1 MKTPALGLL
10 SVVEWLATL
19 SRSSQLSIKLS
30 EQRRSPTP
38 KPPWLCAPSS
48 EWLQGPAALKTLASP
63 SLPEGHE
70 ASSARQNPCEFPLYS
85 KWHVPA
91 AQCDTIRGWLCVN
104 QMMTACWLCCPA
116 CCHSP
121 PANPLPRE
129 SGNCFPDFHPPHT
142 PLHPPWECC
151 FPHLVRHSNRADPRV
166 GNFWWARCLC
176 VYFCANFAPRHL
188 RWADLIFCCCERR
201 TLYETHQHTNALNV
215 HFLGGTIILHK
226 KFLHGCVCMCV
237 STYLCDFWF
246 KPLTSLWSLLQKIYE
261 VLNLLCL
268 GAHILMCVCMPQ
280 RLRVHV
286 YFNMHLT
293 FFLLS
298 YGVK

>member
-1 MKTPALGLL
+1 MKLLLFREKTFCNMQLTTLRGKEKKIQAGEKKKTFQDILDMKTPALGLL

-48 EWLQGPAALKTLASP
+48 ERLQGPAALKTLASP

-70 ASSARQNPCEFPLYS
+70 ASSARQNPCEFTLYS

-104 QMMTACWLCCPA
+104 QMMTACWLGCPA

-129 SGNCFPDFHPPHT
+129 SGNWFPDFQPPPT
-142 PLHPPWECC
+142 PTSPPWECC

-166 GNFWWARCLC
+166 GNL
-176 VYFCANFAPRHL
+176 
-188 RWADLIFCCCERR
+188 
-201 TLYETHQHTNALNV
+201 
-215 HFLGGTIILHK
+215 
-226 KFLHGCVCMCV
+226 
-237 STYLCDFWF
+237 
-246 KPLTSLWSLLQKIYE
+246 LTSTLSVCSFLCKLWPTALQMSRF
-261 VLNLLCL
+261 NLL
-268 GAHILMCVCMPQ
+268 
-280 RLRVHV
+280 
-286 YFNMHLT
+286 
-293 FFLLS
+293 LLW
-298 YGVK
+298 V

>member
-1 MKTPALGLL
+1 MQLTTLRGKGKKKKIQAGEKKKKTFQDILDRKTPALGLL

-48 EWLQGPAALKTLASP
+48 ERLQGPAALKTLASP

-104 QMMTACWLCCPA
+104 QMMTACWLRCPA

-129 SGNCFPDFHPPHT
+129 SGNWFPDPTPPPPTPPH
-142 PLHPPWECC
+142 PVGMLPPSPCKAQEQGWPPC
-151 FPHLVRHSNRADPRV
+151 
-166 GNFWWARCLC
+166 W
-176 VYFCANFAPRHL
+176 
-188 RWADLIFCCCERR
+188 
-201 TLYETHQHTNALNV
+201 
-215 HFLGGTIILHK
+215 
-226 KFLHGCVCMCV
+226 KFLTSTLSVCLF
-237 STYLCDFWF
+237 LC
-246 KPLTSLWSLLQKIYE
+246 KLWPTALDMSRFNFRLLW
-261 VLNLLCL
+261 V
-268 GAHILMCVCMPQ
+268 
-280 RLRVHV
+280 
-286 YFNMHLT
+286 
-293 FFLLS
+293 
-298 YGVK
+298 